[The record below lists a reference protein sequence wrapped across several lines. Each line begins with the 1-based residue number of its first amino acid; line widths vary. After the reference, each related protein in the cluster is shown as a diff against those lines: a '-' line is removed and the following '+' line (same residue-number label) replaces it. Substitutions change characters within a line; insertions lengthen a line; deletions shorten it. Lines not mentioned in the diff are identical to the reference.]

1 MSVAV
6 IMTAAGLAV
15 AGQAAPSPAIQS
27 QPADAPIAARAAP
40 IPPPREPGQGPIIV
54 QGDTAPSTS
63 AATRD
68 TPPPRVGAPTADA
81 PITQDSGATG
91 VTTYA
96 PAFFTEYRPST
107 ALDMVNHVP
116 GFSFDG
122 GDGSVRGYSG
132 AAGNV
137 LIDGRRPASKSDGLS
152 SVVSRINATDVDHIE
167 LIRGGAPGIDMQG
180 RTVML
185 NVVRKKGDSTEAVV
199 QGGYHVFDNGHVIP
213 NGSVMLSRRS
223 NGRTFEATVSR
234 FSSFDDSI
242 GDGRYD
248 VRTPGGGL
256 TSTPAR
262 TTGGGGGVAVIGSYK
277 GPLFGGDLR
286 VNGKVQENY
295 FKSGQSYGEFAAL
308 DDVVN
313 DRSRGRL
320 LEVGANYDRTIGKV
334 DLEAVLLQ
342 RLERNFSGE
351 VENARPAFNAQF
363 SGVNRTGESIARLSG
378 RYSPWK
384 KLTLEVGGEGAFNFL
399 EGSNHYQQNGVN
411 IPLPSANVRVEET
424 RGEFFGQST
433 WRPRDDLTFEAGVR
447 FETSTISETGDAV
460 KSRSFF
466 YAKPRFTAAWS
477 PDKDS
482 QVRLR
487 VEKKVGQLDFG
498 NFISTTDLKQNQI
511 NAGNPDLRPDQ
522 RWQYEAA
529 YERRFWGKGSVVITL
544 LHETIDD
551 VVDLVPIIGPGFAFD
566 ATGNIGSGTGDSVNI
581 EATLPLDK
589 LGLKGGTLSSSTT
602 WRVSEVTD
610 PLTGKKRRISSQ
622 RPKAVSFGYAQDLPQ
637 WKSTV
642 GLNYDQLWNETAFRL
657 AEVDHRIVT
666 PPFLQIYGEYKPQPG
681 LSFRLEAT
689 NLIPYTFKYQQ
700 DIYAGPR
707 NTAALIEQA
716 ELRIQSQPRIFARV
730 RKTFR

>member
-1 MSVAV
+1 MSVALL
-6 IMTAAGLAV
+6 MTAAGLAI
-15 AGQAAPSPAIQS
+15 SS
-27 QPADAPIAARAAP
+27 QPISAPAQQPQSTDAPLAARSAP
-40 IPPPREPGQGPIIV
+40 VPPPREPGQGPIIV
-54 QGDTAPSTS
+54 QGDTAPATS
-63 AATRD
+63 ASTKD
-68 TPPPRVGAPTADA
+68 TPPPRVGAPTAVA
-81 PITQDSGATG
+81 PITQDSGSTG
-91 VTTYA
+91 ITTYA

-116 GFSFDG
+116 GFSFDS
-122 GDGSVRGYSG
+122 GDSSVRGYSG

-137 LIDGRRPASKSDGLS
+137 LIDGRRPASKSDNLS
-152 SVVSRINATDVDHIE
+152 SVVSRITATDVDHIE

-185 NVVRKKGDSTEAVV
+185 NVVRKKGDATEAVV
-199 QGGYHVFDNGHVIP
+199 QVGDHVFANGHTVP

-223 NGRTFEATVSR
+223 NGRTFEATVTR

-242 GDGRYD
+242 GDGRY
-248 VRTPGGGL
+248 VTRTPGGAT

-262 TTGGGGGVAVIGSYK
+262 TSGGGGGVAVIGAYK

-286 VNGKVQENY
+286 VNGKVQESY

-313 DRSRGRL
+313 DRNRQRL
-320 LEVGANYDRTIGKV
+320 LEVGANYDRKV
-334 DLEAVLLQ
+334 GMVDVEAVLLQ
-342 RLERNFSGE
+342 RLERSFSGE
-351 VENARPAFNAQF
+351 VETARPTYAAQF
-363 SGVNRTGESIARLSG
+363 SGVNRTGESIGRLSG

-384 KLTLEVGGEGAFNFL
+384 TLTLEVGGEGAFNFL
-399 EGSNHYQQNGVN
+399 EGSSHFQQNGVN

-466 YAKPRFTAAWS
+466 YAKPRFAAAWS

-498 NFISTTDLKQNQI
+498 NFISTTDLKQNQV

-529 YERRFWGKGSVVITL
+529 YERRFWGKGSVVVTL

-551 VVDLVPIIGPGFAFD
+551 VVDLVPIIGRGFAFD
-566 ATGNIGSGTGDSVNI
+566 APGNIGSGTGDSLNI
-581 EATLPLDK
+581 EATVPLDK
-589 LGLKGGTLSSSTT
+589 LGVKGGTLSSSTT

-610 PLTGKKRRISSQ
+610 PLTGVKRRISSQ
-622 RPKAVSFGYAQDLPQ
+622 RPKSINLSYAQDLPQ

-642 GLNYDQLWNETAFRL
+642 GINYDQVFSEVAYRL
-657 AEVDHRIVT
+657 AEVDHRAVT

-681 LSFRLEAT
+681 LVFRLEMT

-707 NTAALIEQA
+707 NTAALIQQA